1 MAKHTKKSKKK
12 SGRSVHA
19 RAIKRKI
26 GSQRVNEAGRA
37 AFDRQTRLNRGQD
50 LKKDFHAS
58 DKIQREPSPGI
69 KARAKNLRMF
79 GEQVPVF
86 TKGKRDK
93 GGPIKRV
100 AVKFRNLVSRE
111 AAKHTK
117 KVITAKGKRPLT
129 TKEKAE
135 FKDIMTSI
143 NRLRNKRFRLEQE
156 EKAMFK
162 RSAEMRK
169 R

>member
-1 MAKHTKKSKKK
+1 MPKHTKKKRTTAQTKFEIQSDVRQELKKPSVK
-12 SGRSVHA
+12 SSPGVRA
-19 RAIKRKI
+19 RAANIR
-26 GSQRVNEAGRA
+26 R
-37 AFDRQTRLNRGQD
+37 TGQ
-50 LKKDFHAS
+50 A
-58 DKIQREPSPGI
+58 
-69 KARAKNLRMF
+69 
-79 GEQVPVF
+79 VPV
-86 TKGKRDK
+86 TTGGKPDK
-93 GGPIKRV
+93 RNPLQTVEDRRKKRFANKLAV
-100 AVKFRNLVSRE
+100 ARM
-111 AAKHTK
+111 H
-117 KVITAKGKRPLT
+117 RPLT